1 MNNVF
6 SYQLHFIKHNR
17 VMVFNASF
25 NNTAFIPWRSVLLV
39 EKTGVPG
46 ENHLAWVGFEL
57 TSLMVI
63 GTDCIGS
70 YKSNYHTITTTIITA
85 VYIQRVNNNEEQ
97 KPGQPALYIIA
108 FLMIYKITICKKR
121 SWSLTYTLDE
131 ARWPGRASITS
142 SLWVPV
148 VRLFLAFGHRR
159 LRNICVINDRLS

>member
-1 MNNVF
+1 
-6 SYQLHFIKHNR
+6 
-17 VMVFNASF
+17 MVFNASF

-46 ENHLAWVGFEL
+46 ENHLALVGFEL

-63 GTDCIGS
+63 AIDCIGS
-70 YKSNYHTITTTIITA
+70 YKSNYHTIMTTIITA

-121 SWSLTYTLDE
+121 S
-131 ARWPGRASITS
+131 
-142 SLWVPV
+142 
-148 VRLFLAFGHRR
+148 
-159 LRNICVINDRLS
+159 